1 MPHASPDATT
11 IAVRAAPL
19 SPRRRQLLDAAL
31 HVIADDGLKGLTHRA
46 VDRRAGLPEGS
57 CSAYWRTR
65 NALQAA
71 LTEYVAGAL
80 LCDVD
85 GLADRM
91 RNCGPDEAAGVEGAL
106 ELFLR
111 WLDQRELLVARLEL
125 TMAASRDDEL
135 ARLLADHR
143 ARLVGIVED
152 IMTAAGKEQG
162 AARAETLVASY
173 DGILLAALLKP
184 ARERRAFLSR
194 SLELPGDVARRG
206 RHVLTASRHRDVRL
220 IGDA

>member
-1 MPHASPDATT
+1 MPHVAP
-11 IAVRAAPL
+11 VAAPSTPL

-31 HVIADDGLKGLTHRA
+31 HVIADEGLKGLTHRA

-71 LTEYVAGAL
+71 LTEYVASAL
-80 LCDVD
+80 LDDVD
-85 GLADRM
+85 KLAEQM
-91 RNCGPDEAAGVEGAL
+91 LVCGADQQAGMDSAL

-135 ARLLADHR
+135 AELLADHR
-143 ARLVGIVED
+143 SRLVAIVEQ
-152 IMTAAGKEQG
+152 IMTTSGKEHG
-162 AARAETLVASY
+162 AERAEALVASY

-184 ARERRAFLSR
+184 PGSRRAFLTR
-194 SLELPGDVARRG
+194 
-206 RHVLTASRHRDVRL
+206 
-220 IGDA
+220 

>member
-1 MPHASPDATT
+1 MPDPEAPEDQSPA
-11 IAVRAAPL
+11 L

-31 HVIADDGLKGLTHRA
+31 HVIADEGLRGLTHRA

-71 LTEYVAGAL
+71 LTEYVASAL
-80 LCDVD
+80 LDDVD
-85 GLADRM
+85 KLAEQM
-91 RNCGPDEAAGVEGAL
+91 LVCGADEQAGMDSAL

-135 ARLLADHR
+135 AQLLADHR
-143 ARLVGIVED
+143 SRLVTIVEQ
-152 IMTAAGKEQG
+152 IMTISGKENG
-162 AARAETLVASY
+162 AERAEALVASY

-184 ARERRAFLSR
+184 PRERRAFLTR
-194 SLELPGDVARRG
+194 SLELLGMQVAEAPGA
-206 RHVLTASRHRDVRL
+206 
-220 IGDA
+220 